1 MGVIKIKVSD
11 VIASIIMDMFDDQNH
26 TVQIQRNDLA
36 QRIGCVPSQIN
47 YVITSRFTP
56 EQGYFVESRR
66 GGGGCIL
73 ITRAMLTKGS
83 AIMDLINRIGS
94 DLDEKTC
101 RTSING
107 LSSRGIIDKQS
118 AEMMNIISADKV
130 YGNLT
135 KTTRDEIRSNLFKQM
150 LLTQVR

>member
-1 MGVIKIKVSD
+1 
-11 VIASIIMDMFDDQNH
+11 MDMFDEQNH

-36 QRIGCVPSQIN
+36 QQVGCVPSQIN

-56 EQGYFVESRR
+56 EQGFFVESRR

-73 ITRAMLTKGS
+73 IKRAILTKGS
-83 AIMDLINRIGS
+83 AVMELINRIGNE
-94 DLDEKTC
+94 LDEKTC
-101 RTSING
+101 RASIKSLATNG
-107 LSSRGIIDKQS
+107 VIDKQS

-130 YGNLT
+130 YGTLPKN
-135 KTTRDEIRSNLFKQM
+135 TRDEIRSNLFKQM